1 MSLRASAEFD
11 DDEDDEPPVLKTAS
25 TAQSSTGVSELKASL
40 SNLREEYN
48 SKAREVLD
56 SNLAMKRSHDQL
68 TVRVSDLETQLAA
81 AKAAAEQSSA
91 KAVALM
97 HEKADLTSK
106 IEQLSAAISEKVEL
120 VAKNTLNTQ
129 TSSQL
134 GDAQAQL
141 RQAAE
146 AIKV

>member
-1 MSLRASAEFD
+1 
-11 DDEDDEPPVLKTAS
+11 
-25 TAQSSTGVSELKASL
+25 
-40 SNLREEYN
+40 
-48 SKAREVLD
+48 
-56 SNLAMKRSHDQL
+56 
-68 TVRVSDLETQLAA
+68 
-81 AKAAAEQSSA
+81 
-91 KAVALM
+91 M